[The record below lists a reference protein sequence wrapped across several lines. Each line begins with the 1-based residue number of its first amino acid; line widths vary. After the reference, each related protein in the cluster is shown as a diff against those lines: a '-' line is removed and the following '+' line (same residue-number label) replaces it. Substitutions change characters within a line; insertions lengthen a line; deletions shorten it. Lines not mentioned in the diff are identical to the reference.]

1 MERLRK
7 LWSIT
12 PRERGL
18 LCEASILLLLSNA
31 CVKAIAF
38 RHIERFLRIRW
49 NDDIQSGIGY
59 EKEITL
65 VQRSI
70 SRATN
75 VLPWKA
81 RCLSQSITQFIML
94 RRRGIRAILL
104 AGVRFSGHS
113 SLDAHAWVDTDLATD
128 NKSKSNENASF
139 APVIRIGGGA
149 R

>member
-7 LWSIT
+7 FLSLT

-18 LCEASILLLLSNA
+18 LCEASILLLLSNV

-49 NDDIQSGIGY
+49 FDDIQSDIIGH
-59 EKEITL
+59 EREITV

-75 VLPWKA
+75 VLPWKTK
-81 RCLSQSITQFIML
+81 CLSQSITQFIML

-128 NKSKSNENASF
+128 NKSNENSGF
-139 APVIRIGGGA
+139 ATVIRIGEG